1 MLKVLLK
8 KQMAEIFRS
17 YFYDAKKNRMR
28 SKAAIAGWIVFFLV
42 VMVGVL
48 GGTFGFLAWSM
59 CDSLEAVGMSWLYFL
74 VMGGIAILLGA
85 FGSVFNTYSGL
96 YLSKDNDLL
105 LSLPIPVRTILA
117 ARLMGVY
124 LMGAMYTA
132 TVLLPT
138 LFIYWCTAGAT
149 AARVVCGV
157 LLFFIVT
164 VIVLLLSCLLG
175 WVVAKLS
182 LRLKRKSFLTVL
194 VSLLFIGGY
203 YFLYFKAN
211 SLIREIVMNAE
222 VYGERVKGAAYGL
235 YLFGRIGT
243 GDCLSAAVF
252 FGVTLILL
260 ALVCFVLSRTFLGIA
275 TASGKTEKVRYTEK
289 AVKEKTVFRALLG
302 KEFGRFTAS
311 PSYMLNC
318 GLGIL
323 FLPALGV
330 LFLIK
335 GPALCAAIG
344 KIFTARPDCASILLC
359 TLLCLAA
366 SMNDMAAPSVSLEGK
381 SLWIPRSLPIEP
393 KTALRAKLSVQLI
406 LTLIPMLFA
415 AVCTAAILQA
425 PTGEKLLLCCF
436 SLIYVIYS
444 AVFGMVIGV
453 RMPLLNWTN
462 ELAPIKQSGA
472 VAIAM
477 FGGWLLSIVFAGL
490 YLLAG
495 YRLGTGVYLTVW
507 TVFLAAA
514 ALLLLRWLDTKGAAD
529 FAAL

>member
-1 MLKVLLK
+1 M
-8 KQMAEIFRS
+8 
-17 YFYDAKKNRMR
+17 
-28 SKAAIAGWIVFFLV
+28 
-42 VMVGVL
+42 
-48 GGTFGFLAWSM
+48 
-59 CDSLEAVGMSWLYFL
+59 
-74 VMGGIAILLGA
+74 
-85 FGSVFNTYSGL
+85 
-96 YLSKDNDLL
+96 
-105 LSLPIPVRTILA
+105 
-117 ARLMGVY
+117 
-124 LMGAMYTA
+124 
-132 TVLLPT
+132 
-138 LFIYWCTAGAT
+138 
-149 AARVVCGV
+149 
-157 LLFFIVT
+157 
-164 VIVLLLSCLLG
+164 
-175 WVVAKLS
+175 VAKLS

-211 SLIREIVMNAE
+211 TLIREIVQHAE

-243 GDCLSAAVF
+243 GDCLWAAVF
-252 FGVTLILL
+252 FSVTLILL
-260 ALVCFVLSRTFLGIA
+260 ALVCFVLSCTFLGIA

-289 AVKEKTVFRALLG
+289 AAKEKTVFRALLG
-302 KEFGRFTAS
+302 KEFGRLTAS

-318 GLGIL
+318 SLGVL

-335 GPALCAAIG
+335 GPTICAAVSGVFTGRPDSAAVLLCA
-344 KIFTARPDCASILLC
+344 
-359 TLLCLAA
+359 LLCLAA

-381 SLWIPRSLPIEP
+381 CLWLPQSLPIEP

-425 PTGEKLLLCCF
+425 GPGEKLLLCCF
-436 SLIYVIYS
+436 LLIYSIYS
-444 AVFGMVIGV
+444 AVFGMFIGI

-477 FGGWLLSIVFAGL
+477 FGGWILAIVFAGL
-490 YLLAG
+490 YLFIG
-495 YRLGTGVYLTVW
+495 FRLGAAGYLTVW
-507 TVFLAAA
+507 TVLLAAA
-514 ALLLLRWLDTKGAAD
+514 ALLLLRLLDTRGAKA